1 MLTVSRTMDGYNE
14 SVSLV
19 GSHTNIG
26 LNDHSVLADGTVYSG
41 GCEDGF
47 DRKLIGRDQLGERT
61 RDVDDD
67 AAGRLRREA

>member
-1 MLTVSRTMDGYNE
+1 MGITRASAWFG
-14 SVSLV
+14 
-19 GSHTNIG
+19 GHTNIG

-47 DRKLIGRDQLGERT
+47 DHKLIGRDQLGERI
-61 RDVDDD
+61 RYVDED

>member
-1 MLTVSRTMDGYNE
+1 MDGYKE

-26 LNDHSVLADGTVYSG
+26 LDDHSVLADGTVYSG

-47 DRKLIGRDQLGERT
+47 DHKLIGRDQLGERT
-61 RDVDDD
+61 RDVDEGS
-67 AAGRLRREA
+67 AGRLRREA